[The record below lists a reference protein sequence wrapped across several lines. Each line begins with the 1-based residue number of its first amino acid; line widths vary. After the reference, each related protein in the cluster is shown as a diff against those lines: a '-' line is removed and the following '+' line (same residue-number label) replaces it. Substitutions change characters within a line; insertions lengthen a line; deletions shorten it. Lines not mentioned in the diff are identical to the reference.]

1 MARPDPPMRQS
12 CRQRGLEAL
21 LDAMDA
27 FNDRDAP
34 GRKWFASER
43 WPDAHVQSSMNMEV
57 SIPSRRRV
65 PLGNGAWRATRIE
78 GS

>member
-1 MARPDPPMRQS
+1 
-12 CRQRGLEAL
+12 
-21 LDAMDA
+21 MDA